1 MGLFL
6 FVFVFMGISTV
17 VTDMVKLND
26 DEMPVLG
33 TTDTNCQIRNPNRRQ
48 IVHVRRLD
56 NETRSE

>member
-1 MGLFL
+1 MGLILLFL
-6 FVFVFMGISTV
+6 FLGAATV

-56 NETRSE
+56 NETRAE